1 MDDVKE
7 IILKLTEEEK
17 YELLEYLKLIIN
29 NEFEFNESETHE
41 CYKCH
46 SNKIVKLGFYDN
58 MQRYRCNSCGT
69 SFTCK
74 SKSIF
79 ATTKLEKEKW
89 LKYVECF
96 VDCLSL
102 RKCAEKVGVCLKT
115 SYFMRHRILE
125 CLKQNQNQFI
135 VNKNNKGQL
144 DETYLRENFKGNH
157 TKSLNFKMPRKSRK
171 NGQEYKMIGASNEQI
186 CIASG
191 INDTNNVFFEIA
203 GRGQLTND
211 ALKEILRNKI
221 ESGSIISTDK
231 KSNYK
236 TVLKLF
242 NVGEH
247 NAYASNSIES
257 YKNLGNINSLHSRFK
272 NFIRQMHGVSTRRLE
287 NYLAW
292 FSWLEN
298 FKRNENKNK
307 LIIDSITNNK
317 YETTIRG
324 YANTPYLFM
333 EYWDN
338 KQYGLT

>member
-1 MDDVKE
+1 MEMIQVNDAKK

-29 NEFEFNESETHE
+29 NEFEFNESEIHE

-46 SNKIVKLGFYDN
+46 SSKIVKLGFYND
-58 MQRYRCNSCGT
+58 MQRYRCNNCGT

-89 LKYVECF
+89 LKYIECF

-102 RKCAEKVGVCLKT
+102 RKCAEKVDVCLKT

-157 TKSLNFKMPRKSRK
+157 TKSKNFQMPRKPRK
-171 NGQEYKMIGASNEQI
+171 NGQEYKMIGSSNEQI

-191 INDTNNVFFEIA
+191 INDTNNVF
-203 GRGQLTND
+203 
-211 ALKEILRNKI
+211 LK
-221 ESGSIISTDK
+221 
-231 KSNYK
+231 
-236 TVLKLF
+236 
-242 NVGEH
+242 
-247 NAYASNSIES
+247 
-257 YKNLGNINSLHSRFK
+257 
-272 NFIRQMHGVSTRRLE
+272 
-287 NYLAW
+287 
-292 FSWLEN
+292 
-298 FKRNENKNK
+298 
-307 LIIDSITNNK
+307 
-317 YETTIRG
+317 
-324 YANTPYLFM
+324 
-333 EYWDN
+333 
-338 KQYGLT
+338 